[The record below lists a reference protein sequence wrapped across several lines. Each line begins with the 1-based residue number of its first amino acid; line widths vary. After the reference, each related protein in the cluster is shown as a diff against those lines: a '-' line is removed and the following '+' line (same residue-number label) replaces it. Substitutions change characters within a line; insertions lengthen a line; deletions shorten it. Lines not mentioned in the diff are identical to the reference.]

1 MNRII
6 DFFAKLA
13 PSSLYARF
21 FLWQIG
27 LIAAITAIIFGFF
40 ALNQSRSAM
49 ESIAEVWAPA
59 LKEALARPDAPTD
72 GHGGLANEQTIT
84 VSKDV
89 EIVYGRPPEN
99 AYAPLRTHLRW
110 SALKDSLQDKGVN
123 VAELRVSGTS
133 GDSIVWIATDRT
145 APKWIG
151 LRSNLEGTDFRWRW
165 LSALALS
172 VGLVAIA
179 AWWLGRRIGGSLR
192 ELESAVAAFSEGKPF
207 VAPQRRGSREIDTL
221 VRAFERMARERAQLE
236 EQRALMLA
244 SVSHD
249 VRSPLARIRMAAAL
263 LPNDDTTQTIVERIS
278 KNVAVADGLIE
289 SFSDYVRAESE
300 RIDKEVDI
308 SVLVTVSAQA
318 AGLSS
323 EAVTVPPTCIVRGN
337 EKLLQRAVGNLIDN
351 AMKHG
356 RAPVTVGVVANESM
370 GDVRISVTD
379 CGEGFVE
386 ADKARLMQPFERGA
400 KDRGAPGSGLGLAT
414 VARIV
419 QRHGGRFDIV
429 SIQSGTEARIV
440 LQIATRG
447 SVGSGAIHE
456 PEQ

>member
-1 MNRII
+1 MKRIVH
-6 DFFAKLA
+6 FFAKLT

-27 LIAAITAIIFGFF
+27 LIAAITAIVFGFY
-40 ALNQSRSAM
+40 ALDQSRSAM
-49 ESIAEVWAPA
+49 ESIAEVWSPA
-59 LKEALARPDAPTD
+59 LKEVFSRPDAQID
-72 GHGGLANEQTIT
+72 GHTSSTSAQTIT

-89 EIVYGRPPEN
+89 EIVYGSPPEN
-99 AYAPLRTHLRW
+99 AYVPLRTHLRW

-123 VAELRVSGTS
+123 VTELRVSGTS

-145 APKWIG
+145 TPKWIG
-151 LRSNLEGTDFRWRW
+151 VRSNLEGADFRWRW

-221 VRAFERMARERAQLE
+221 VRAFERMAQERAQLD

-244 SVSHD
+244 SISHD

-263 LPNDDTTQTIVERIS
+263 LPHDSATQAIVERIS
-278 KNVAVADGLIE
+278 KNVTVADGLIE

-300 RIDKEVDI
+300 RIDEEIDVSAMVI
-308 SVLVTVSAQA
+308 ASAQA
-318 AGLSS
+318 AGLPSD
-323 EAVTVPPTCIVRGN
+323 AVNAPSTCIVLGN
-337 EKLLQRAVGNLIDN
+337 ERLLQRAVGNLIDN
-351 AMKHG
+351 ALKHG
-356 RAPVTVGVVANESM
+356 RAPVTVDVVANEST

-379 CGEGFVE
+379 CGAGIAE
-386 ADKARLMQPFERGA
+386 ADNARLMRPFERGS
-400 KDRGAPGSGLGLAT
+400 KDRGTPGSGLGFAI

-429 SIQSGTEARIV
+429 SIERGMQALIV
-440 LQIATRG
+440 LPINRRAQ
-447 SVGSGAIHE
+447 
-456 PEQ
+456 